1 MCQFHGLG
9 LSNTTSL
16 LCITFTTIVNN
27 EYIFG
32 TLSETKYLRHNVQTQ
47 KTVLYMFHWVIESP
61 SLSKTMSLLCIKT
74 TILYV
79 FHNHRLGLFCVCYT
93 DQACPTLCRYCAVH
107 HDYYSA
113 SVSKTALCIVT
124 VHHDYYSVSVSQTG
138 LFIVT
143 ACASELQFCISHRLA
158 CSLLLCIIITLLYL
172 FHRLACSLLLC
183 IIRLFCV
190 CFTEW

>member
-1 MCQFHGLG
+1 MCK
-9 LSNTTSL
+9 
-16 LCITFTTIVNN
+16 
-27 EYIFG
+27 
-32 TLSETKYLRHNVQTQ
+32 TKWCKKVYKYNRQNQKSQ

-93 DQACPTLCRYCAVH
+93 DQACPTLCWYCASWLLFCICFKDRPVH
-107 HDYYSA
+107 CY
-113 SVSKTALCIVT
+113 
-124 VHHDYYSVSVSQTG
+124 
-138 LFIVT
+138 
-143 ACASELQFCISHRLA
+143 CASWLLFCICFTDWPVHCYCMCIIITILYLFHRLA

-172 FHRLACSLLLC
+172 FHRLACLLLLC